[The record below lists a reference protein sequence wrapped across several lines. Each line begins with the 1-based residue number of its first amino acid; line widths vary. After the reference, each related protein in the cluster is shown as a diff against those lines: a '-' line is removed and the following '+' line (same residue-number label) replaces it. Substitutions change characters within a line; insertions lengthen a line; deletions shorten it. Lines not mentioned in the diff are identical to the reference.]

1 MSKYEF
7 ALGMISVIMGSTTVM
22 VAIASWFTYRAKRL
36 KYETQPADLRL
47 DQRLSHIETAVE
59 SIATE
64 VERISEGQR
73 FTSKLLAERQGAPA
87 PLASDEPKTQWEGR
101 HHVG

>member
-1 MSKYEF
+1 MRHILVPIALF
-7 ALGMISVIMGSTTVM
+7 ATIAIVTVGGPLIR
-22 VAIASWFTYRAKRL
+22 AWAKRI
-36 KYETQPADLRL
+36 ESRTQPPLSPDAQARL
-47 DQRLSHIETAVE
+47 ERMEAAIE

-73 FTSKLLAERQGAPA
+73 FTSKLLSERQGAPA
-87 PLASDEPKTQWEGR
+87 PLASGEPKTQWEGR

>member
-7 ALGMISVIMGSTTVM
+7 LVALMSVIMGGATVM
-22 VAIASWFTYRAKRL
+22 TVVSSWFGYREKKL
-36 KYETQPADLRL
+36 KYEARPVDVLL
-47 DQRLSHIETAVE
+47 DQRLSRIETAVE

-73 FTSKLLAERQGAPA
+73 FTSKLLSERQGAPA
-87 PLASDEPKTQWEGR
+87 PLASGEPKTQWEGR